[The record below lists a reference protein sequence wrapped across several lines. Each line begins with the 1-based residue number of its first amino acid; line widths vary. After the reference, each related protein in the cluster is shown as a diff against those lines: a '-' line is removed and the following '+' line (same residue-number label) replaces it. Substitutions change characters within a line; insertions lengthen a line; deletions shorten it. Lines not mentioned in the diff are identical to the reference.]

1 MIRGRVLPK
10 EVIECWPEVFGEVKL
25 NVLPIKYLHAIL
37 VNFKDGK
44 IWEIKIT
51 AKTKKNGWESLE
63 GTLSELLNSYEDSI
77 ESINFKLD
85 TDRVKKD
92 IKNSTN
98 KFLKRKKL

>member
-25 NVLPIKYLHAIL
+25 NVLPIKYLHAII

-92 IKNSTN
+92 IENSTN

>member
-1 MIRGRVLPK
+1 
-10 EVIECWPEVFGEVKL
+10 
-25 NVLPIKYLHAIL
+25 
-37 VNFKDGK
+37 
-44 IWEIKIT
+44 
-51 AKTKKNGWESLE
+51 LE

-92 IKNSTN
+92 IENSTN